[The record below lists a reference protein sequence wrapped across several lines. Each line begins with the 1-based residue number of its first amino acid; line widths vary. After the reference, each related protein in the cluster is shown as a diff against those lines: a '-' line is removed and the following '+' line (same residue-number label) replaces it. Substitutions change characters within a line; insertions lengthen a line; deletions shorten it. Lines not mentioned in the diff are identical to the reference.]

1 MGRSRGS
8 PAPGPSP
15 RLLEEVHMAKTIT
28 EQVMEAHLVS
38 GELAPGAEV
47 ALKIDHTLTQDATGT
62 LAYLEFEAMGV
73 DRAKP
78 EVAVSYVDHN
88 LLQTDYR
95 NADDH
100 RFLRTVAARYGLWFS
115 PPGNG
120 ICHQVH
126 LERFSAPG
134 KTLIGSDSHTPTAG
148 GMGMLAFGAGGLD
161 VALALAG
168 QPFYLVM
175 PEILGVRLTGKLS
188 PWVSAKDVIL
198 ELLRRLTVKG
208 GRGKILEYFGPA
220 LKHLS
225 VTDRASIANMGAELG
240 ATTSI
245 FPADE
250 QTRRFLALQQREAD
264 FRPLKAQGK
273 PRYAEI
279 VEIDLGE
286 LEPLAACPSSPDKVK
301 PVRDLA
307 GTPVEQVL
315 IGSCAN
321 SSFRDLMIV
330 AKALQGRQVHPR
342 VSLEINPGS
351 RQVLE
356 NLALNGYLV
365 PLIEAGAK
373 IMPPGCWGCIGMGQ
387 APATGAA
394 SVRTFTRNF
403 PGRSGTREDEVYLAS
418 PEVAAAAAV
427 FGEFGDPR
435 RLGEYPKVVP
445 PRRFVVDGRNLIP
458 PPSPEESARVEVLRG
473 PNIVPFPKL
482 TPLPDT
488 WRGQVWLKLG
498 DNITTDDIL
507 PAGSQILPLRSNLPA
522 ISGYTFSRV
531 APDFVRRLKDQPVWE
546 EDKRLKEGAVVGGDN
561 YGQGSSREHAAL
573 APRYLGVRIKLV
585 KSFAR
590 IHLANL
596 INFGILPLTF
606 ENPEDYQHLHEEQ
619 VIELPDVRLRLLNG
633 DQRLPLN
640 ILGPDGHKEKE
651 IWVKVDLSGRQRRMI
666 ALGGALNV
674 ARGG

>member
-1 MGRSRGS
+1 
-8 PAPGPSP
+8 
-15 RLLEEVHMAKTIT
+15 MAKTIT
-28 EQVMEAHLVS
+28 EQIMQAHLVA
-38 GELAPGAEV
+38 GRLEPGAEV
-47 ALKIDHTLTQDATGT
+47 AFKIDHTLTQDATGT

-88 LLQTDYR
+88 LLQTDFR

-100 RFLRTVAARYGLWFS
+100 RFLRTIAARYGLWFS

-120 ICHQVH
+120 ISHQVH
-126 LERFSAPG
+126 LERFGAPG

-148 GMGMLAFGAGGLD
+148 GGGMLAFGAGGLD

-175 PEILGVRLTGKLS
+175 PEILGVRLTGKLPS
-188 PWVSAKDVIL
+188 WVSAKDVIL

-220 LKHLS
+220 LKFLS
-225 VTDRASIANMGAELG
+225 VPERAGIANMGAELG
-240 ATTSI
+240 ATTSV

-250 QTRRFLALQQREAD
+250 QTGKFLRLQGREAD
-264 FRPLKAQGK
+264 FRILENKGQGDYAQVI
-273 PRYAEI
+273 E
-279 VEIDLGE
+279 VDLAA
-286 LEPLAACPSSPDKVK
+286 LEPLVACPGSPDNVV
-301 PVRDLA
+301 PVREAA
-307 GTPVEQVL
+307 GTEVEQVL

-321 SSFRDLMIV
+321 SSFRDLMVV
-330 AKALQGRQVHPR
+330 AKALTGRQVHPR

-356 NLALNGYLV
+356 NLALAGALV
-365 PLIEAGAK
+365 PLLEAGAK

-387 APATGAA
+387 APGTGAV

-403 PGRSGTREDEVYLAS
+403 PGRSGTKGDLVYLAS
-418 PEVAAAAAV
+418 PETAAAAAV
-427 FGEFGDPR
+427 FGELTDPR
-435 RLGEYPKVVP
+435 RLGDYPKVAA
-445 PRRFVVDGRNLIP
+445 PRRFLVNGRHIIP
-458 PPSPEESARVEVLRG
+458 PLPEKEARGVEVLRG
-473 PNIVPFPKL
+473 PNIVPFPEL

-488 WRGQVWLKLG
+488 WRGKVWLKAG
-498 DNITTDDIL
+498 DNVTTDDIL
-507 PAGSQILPLRSNLPA
+507 PAGSHILPLRSNLPA
-522 ISGYTFSRV
+522 ISQYTFSRLD
-531 APDFVRRLKDQPVWE
+531 PGFVQRVGDLVSGE
-546 EDKRLKEGAVVGGDN
+546 EQVLREGAIIGGEN

-573 APRYLGVRIKLV
+573 APRYLGVRLKLV

-606 ENPEDYQHLHEEQ
+606 EDPEDYHHLHEDQ
-619 VIELPDVRLRLLNG
+619 VVELPHIRERLLNG
-633 DQRLPLN
+633 EDRLPFN
-640 ILGPDGHKEKE
+640 ILGPDGLKERE
-651 IWVKVDLSGRQRRMI
+651 IRVKVDLSDRQRRMI
-666 ALGGALNV
+666 ALGGALNLV
-674 ARGG
+674 RGG